1 REQVQAISGM
11 GPAAAA
17 SAQGAL
23 EIREGVRVRLRDL
36 RDPARVRRLVGE
48 DRLEVEAGPLRLQ
61 VSREDVLEVLPAGPQ
76 QAATLPRGVSF
87 EPATR
92 PVETLR
98 EINVIGQHAEEAVEA
113 VDKFLD
119 SAVLAS
125 LSRVRIV
132 HGHGMG
138 VLRRAIADLLARHPH
153 VERFYPA
160 PQHEGGSGATIVELK
175 D

>member
-1 REQVQAISGM
+1 M
-11 GPAAAA
+11 
-17 SAQGAL
+17 
-23 EIREGVRVRLRDL
+23 
-36 RDPARVRRLVGE
+36 
-48 DRLEVEAGPLRLQ
+48 Q
-61 VSREDVLEVLPAGPQ
+61 VSRDEILEVLPPVPA
-76 QAATLPRGVSF
+76 QASLPKGVSY
-87 EPATR
+87 EPPAR
-92 PVETLR
+92 DAESLR

-138 VLRRAIADLLARHPH
+138 VLRRAIAELLARHPH

-160 PQHEGGSGATIVELK
+160 PPQEGGTGATIVELK
-175 D
+175 E